1 VTLKRDVKLGID
13 RGDDPG
19 APEAKSLEEGHYH
32 AFLDIT
38 PDTAPGKPFTKGDRI
53 VHTVETST
61 TFNNVAPGEHIV
73 TVVLGYS
80 DHLAWQPV
88 VENKV
93 TFNVNDGL
101 GQVAP
106 PRGRPTVAGSCW
118 PSSAVWRSSLAA
130 WCCGDAH
137 RSANAGNSALHNAN
151 KRKGMDLHASIP
163 QGQVKVWLGEHR

>member
-1 VTLKRDVKLGID
+1 MTLKRDVKLGID

-19 APEAKSLEEGHYH
+19 APEVKSLEEGHYH

-38 PDTAPGKPFTKGDRI
+38 PDTAPGKPFTKDDRI

-88 VENKV
+88 VEDKM
-93 TFNVNDGL
+93 TFNVTDGL
-101 GQVAP
+101 GQVP
-106 PRGRPTVAGSCW
+106 PASGQSRPTHTGPLVLALVG
-118 PSSAVWRSSLAA
+118 SLAIVI
-130 WCCGDAH
+130 GGVVLRR
-137 RSANAGNSALHNAN
+137 RSPI
-151 KRKGMDLHASIP
+151 R
-163 QGQVKVWLGEHR
+163 